1 MKKLFYPFTGIFFI
15 FLVML
20 LIVGYVIDI
29 FLSASLLSIGY
40 VFKVWRFVIGTADH
54 ISNSLETI
62 NDMIYSLR
70 EEAEAVLSK
79 KQNKEKSNS

>member
-29 FLSASLLSIGY
+29 FISASLLSIGY
-40 VFKVWRFVIGTADH
+40 VFKIWIFVIGTADH
-54 ISNSLETI
+54 ISDSLETI

-79 KQNKEKSNS
+79 NEE

>member
-54 ISNSLETI
+54 ISDSLETI

-79 KQNKEKSNS
+79 NEE

>member
-29 FLSASLLSIGY
+29 FLSASLLSISY
-40 VFKVWRFVIGTADH
+40 VFKIRRFVIGTADH
-54 ISNSLETI
+54 ISDSLETI

-79 KQNKEKSNS
+79 KQN

>member
-40 VFKVWRFVIGTADH
+40 VFKIWRFVIGTADH
-54 ISNSLETI
+54 ISDSLETI

-79 KQNKEKSNS
+79 KLSD

>member
-54 ISNSLETI
+54 ISDSLETI

-79 KQNKEKSNS
+79 KQN

>member
-40 VFKVWRFVIGTADH
+40 VFKIWRFVIGTADH
-54 ISNSLETI
+54 ISDSLETI

-79 KQNKEKSNS
+79 KQN